1 MLMRNQL
8 EKIFAGLTLSKPEA
22 KSMMNKIME
31 DDVPG
36 VQVAAILSSYR
47 MRLPTYEELNGFR
60 ESLLEK
66 ATKVDLEGADAIDM
80 VGTGG
85 DGMNTFNVTTLSALT
100 VAAAGYRVVKHG
112 NGSASSKHGSS
123 DTLKAAGFSFHQNQ
137 SDLLRQLD
145 AANITFLHAP
155 YFHPALG
162 KVAQLRRALGVG
174 TIFNLLGP
182 LLNPAQPKY
191 NFIGVADARAQGLYA
206 QVFASAST
214 AFNIVHSNDGY
225 DEVTL
230 TGPVRCFS
238 SDGRYG
244 LQARDFNLEPTTQ
257 KSIEVETDF
266 VGQFYS
272 ILQGKGTQAQTDTVA
287 ANAGLAIQLRSK
299 EPLHACVD
307 LAKETLLSGRAEKNF
322 QKLIEV

>member
-1 MLMRNQL
+1 MRYTL
-8 EKIFAGLTLSKPEA
+8 EKLFAGLTLSQSEA
-22 KSMMNKIME
+22 KSMMDKLISDE
-31 DDVPG
+31 TPD
-36 VQVAAILSSYR
+36 VQVAAVLSTLR
-47 MRLPTYEELNGFR
+47 MRLPTYEELMGFR

-66 ATKVDLEGADAIDM
+66 ATLVDLNGAEAIDM

-85 DGMNTFNVTTLSALT
+85 DGMNTFNITTLSALT

-123 DTLKAAGFSFHQNQ
+123 DTLKAAGFSFRHNK

-162 KVAQLRRALGVG
+162 AVAQLRRSLGVG

-182 LLNPAQPKY
+182 LLNPGQPKY
-191 NFIGVADARAQGLYA
+191 NYIGVADARTQGLYA
-206 QVFASAST
+206 QVIAGAST
-214 AFNIVHSNDGY
+214 AYNIVHSNDGY

-238 SDGRYG
+238 SGGRYG
-244 LQARDFNLEPTTQ
+244 LQARDFGLNPTAQ
-257 KSIEVETDF
+257 RSIEVADDF
-266 VGQFYS
+266 TSQFHS
-272 ILQGKGTQAQTDTVA
+272 ILSGNGSEAQTDTVA
-287 ANAGLAIQLRSK
+287 ANTGLAIQLRTDR
-299 EPLHACVD
+299 PLQDCVT
-307 LAKETLLSGRAEKNF
+307 LAKETLLSGKASKNF
-322 QKLIEV
+322 EKLLTV